1 MDILKKTIYIIS
13 PILEYLFNLSIS
25 KGKCPNILKI
35 SKVIPLFK
43 NGDKSNITNYRPIS
57 LISQFAKIFEKIIKI
72 RMISFIDK
80 YDLIHKIHIL

>member
-1 MDILKKTIYIIS
+1 MDILKKTIYVIS

-25 KGKCPNILKI
+25 KGKFPNILKI

-57 LISQFAKIFEKIIKI
+57 LIYLFEKIFEKIIKI
-72 RMISFIDK
+72 SMISFIDK
-80 YDLIHKIHIL
+80 YDLLHKS